1 MTARIALLAASAA
14 IALTGCSGLA
24 PSPMPAVEL
33 PTHLTVT
40 EMPSAT
46 TGSPEFADRGQ
57 SLAGV
62 ASTSEPWWSAFGD
75 PSLDSLVRQALAANP
90 GLASAEASLRQAREL
105 AQAQAS
111 TLWPSA
117 SLGVSAVQ
125 AHDANA
131 GVVNSAA
138 PRSRM
143 ALVSASYSPDLF
155 GADRFGVH
163 AAQAQAEA
171 ARWQWVATRLSL
183 EGAVLNAVVAETSLR
198 KQQALLD
205 RLVQIDA
212 ATLTIVRARES
223 LGDLSRA
230 AVWAQEQQVHDR
242 RAQLASTQLQAAQ
255 AHDLLASLLGRAPAS
270 QAEPAVGFDALRL
283 PDVALTL
290 PGDVVLHRPDVQFA
304 SAQFRAADAQRQAA
318 VASLLPTLALSGDA
332 GYVADTVRHLLDPA
346 SVVWDLGASATQ
358 TLFDAGAQRHRE
370 AAARASRDAQAAQY
384 QAVIVFAFKDVA
396 DDLEALRHDADAS
409 AEAVSRSDAAAR
421 QAAIAT
427 ASQSLGEISQQ
438 DALVAEGLWV
448 QMQLQQ
454 VQARASRLV
463 DTVNLIV
470 ALGVD
475 SAPPAVV
482 QLSQDSST
490 TQTRP

>member
-1 MTARIALLAASAA
+1 MTARIAFLAA
-14 IALTGCSGLA
+14 IAVTGCSGLA

-33 PTHLTVT
+33 PAHLTAT

-46 TGSPEFADRGQ
+46 AGSAAFADRSQ
-57 SLAGV
+57 SLVGV
-62 ASTSEPWWSAFGD
+62 ASMGEPWWSAFGD
-75 PSLDSLVRQALAANP
+75 PSLDRLVRQALAANP
-90 GLASAEASLRQAREL
+90 GLASADASLRQAREL

-111 TLWPSA
+111 ALWPTA

-125 AHDANA
+125 AHGANA

-155 GADRFGVH
+155 GADRFGVR
-163 AAQAQAEA
+163 AAKAQAEA

-198 KQQALLD
+198 KQQALLE
-205 RLVQIDA
+205 RLVQIDV
-212 ATLTIVRARES
+212 ATLAIVRSREA
-223 LGDLSRA
+223 LGDVSRA

-242 RAQLASTQLQAAQ
+242 RAQLAATQLQAAQ

-270 QAEPAVGFDALRL
+270 FAELAIDFDELRL
-283 PDVALTL
+283 PDIPLTL
-290 PGDVVLHRPDVQFA
+290 PGDVVLHRPDVQLA
-304 SAQFRAADAQRQAA
+304 SEQFRAVDAQRQAA
-318 VASLLPTLALSGDA
+318 VAGLLPTLALSGDA
-332 GYVADTVRHLLDPA
+332 GYVADNVRHLLDPA
-346 SVVWDLGASATQ
+346 SLVWDLGASATQ

-370 AAARASRDAQAAQY
+370 AAARAATDAQAAQY
-384 QAVIVFAFKDVA
+384 QAAIVFAFKDVA
-396 DDLEALRHDADAS
+396 DDLEAFRHDADAS

-421 QAAIAT
+421 QAVIAT
-427 ASQSLGEISQQ
+427 ASQSLGEISRQ
-438 DALVAEGLWV
+438 DALAAENQWV

-463 DTVNLIV
+463 DTVNLMV

-475 SAPPAVV
+475 GAPPTVV
-482 QLSQDSST
+482 QLSQDSLT